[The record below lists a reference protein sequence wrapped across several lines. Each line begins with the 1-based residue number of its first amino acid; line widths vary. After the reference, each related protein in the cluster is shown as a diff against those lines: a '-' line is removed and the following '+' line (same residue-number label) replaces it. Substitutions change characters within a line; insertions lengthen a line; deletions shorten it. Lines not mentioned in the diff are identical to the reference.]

1 MDLFNEDRS
10 QLVSQS
16 FVIDESLQDLVAE
29 QRGHSAQ
36 VIQPL
41 VVPGISFF
49 NAIPSLHLHV
59 FARVNPPRLAVWFST
74 SLALCF
80 FISAIFFLG
89 SCVGNDSTTGQISRN
104 ECPAGAQG
112 NQQVWDAMVTLQML
126 SGVLYSLHAAM
137 GLTVDKALRNQE
149 RRIEQGIEMVSEEE
163 KERRHSMAR
172 ERWKHLSAG

>member
-1 MDLFNEDRS
+1 MSEPPQDLF
-10 QLVSQS
+10 
-16 FVIDESLQDLVAE
+16 AE
-29 QRGHSAQ
+29 TQGHSGQ

-74 SLALCF
+74 SLAACF
-80 FISAIFFLG
+80 FISAIFYLG
-89 SCVGNDSTTGQISRN
+89 ACVGNGSSTSQISLN

-112 NQQVWDAMVTLQML
+112 SQQVWDAMVTLQML

-137 GLTVDKALRNQE
+137 GWTVDRALRNQE
-149 RRIEQGIEMVSEEE
+149 RRIEQGIEMISEEE